1 MRKSRVP
8 MDTPGQTKYKSGMQ
22 VMHATY
28 GRGVVKTS
36 KQEYGDET
44 VEVYFE
50 GHGLK
55 ALLASMAKLEIL

>member
-1 MRKSRVP
+1 
-8 MDTPGQTKYKSGMQ
+8 MQ
-22 VMHATY
+22 VRHPTY

-36 KQEYGDET
+36 KLEQGDET

-55 ALLASMAKLEIL
+55 ALIASLAKLEIL